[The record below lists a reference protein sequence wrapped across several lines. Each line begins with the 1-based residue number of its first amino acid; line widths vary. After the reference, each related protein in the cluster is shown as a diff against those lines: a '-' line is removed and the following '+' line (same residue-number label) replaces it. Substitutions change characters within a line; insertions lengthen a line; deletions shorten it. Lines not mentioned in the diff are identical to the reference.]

1 MHSRFIGPLE
11 VSSIGLGCMNF
22 SMGYGPADDEVSK
35 RLLNQALD
43 KGYRFLDTASMYG
56 WGHNEQLIGNA
67 LKTRRDE
74 YVLASKCGFSRDE
87 NGKSYEDGRPEVIK
101 RQCEESLKRL
111 QTDVID
117 LYYLHRWDKNVPI
130 EESVGALADLVTAGK
145 IRTFG
150 LSEVSTETLKR
161 GHAESPITAVQS
173 EYSLWSRTPEFSLL
187 DACSELGVAFV
198 PFSPL
203 GRAFLTGKAMDVSE
217 LAKGDLRTTIARP
230 RFEVENYAKNVKLL
244 EPYAQI
250 AERVDCSM
258 AQLALAWLLARAD
271 SDGNKT
277 LVPIPGTKHIE
288 FMNENADAGD
298 IVLDTATVAELDEL
312 INESTVWGARYTE
325 GRMASS
331 DAEQDRPSAVN
342 PEG

>member
-22 SMGYGPADDEVSK
+22 SMGYGPADDEVST
-35 RLLNQALD
+35 RLLNEALD
-43 KGYRFLDTASMYG
+43 VGYRFLDTASMYG
-56 WGHNEQLIGNA
+56 WGHNETVIGNA

-87 NGKSYEDGRPEVIK
+87 AGKSFEDGRPEVIK

-117 LYYLHRWDKNVPI
+117 LYYLHRRDMNVPI
-130 EESVGALADLVTAGK
+130 EESVGALADLVNEGK

-150 LSEVSTETLKR
+150 LSEISTETLRRAHK
-161 GHAESPITAVQS
+161 ESAVTAVQS

-187 DACSELGVAFV
+187 DACTELGVAFV

-203 GRAFLTGKAMDVSE
+203 GRGFLTGKAMDVSE
-217 LAKGDLRTTIARP
+217 LAEKDLRATIARP
-230 RFEVENYAKNVKLL
+230 RFEVDAYAQNVKLL
-244 EPYAQI
+244 EPYAVI
-250 AERVDCSM
+250 AERFECTM
-258 AQLALAWLLARAD
+258 GQLALAWLLARKD
-271 SDGNKT
+271 SAGNKT
-277 LVPIPGTKHIE
+277 LVSIPGTKHID
-288 FMNENADAGD
+288 FMKENAGAGD
-298 IVLDTATVAELDEL
+298 IELDDATVAELDEL
-312 INESTVWGARYTE
+312 INESTVVGTRYTK

-331 DAEQDRPSAVN
+331 DSEQDRPV
-342 PEG
+342 G